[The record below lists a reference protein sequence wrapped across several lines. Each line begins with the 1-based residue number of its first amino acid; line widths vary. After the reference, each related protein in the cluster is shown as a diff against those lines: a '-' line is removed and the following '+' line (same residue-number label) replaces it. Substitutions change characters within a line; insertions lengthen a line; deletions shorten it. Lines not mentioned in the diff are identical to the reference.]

1 MSYGEGARGMLNL
14 DFLNRHAVVT
24 GGTGAL
30 GTAVVQMLVDAGAVC
45 HIPAHARPDPARFP
59 LARHERVR
67 VTAGIDLTDE
77 NAVAGFYSSLPS
89 LRASVHSAG
98 GFSAAPVAEATLAI
112 GNQMLDAK

>member
-1 MSYGEGARGMLNL
+1 MSYGEGVRDMLNL

-59 LARHERVR
+59 LARHERVGI
-67 VTAGIDLTDE
+67 TGGIDLTDE
-77 NAVAGFYSSLPS
+77 NAVAGFFSSPPS
-89 LRASVHSAG
+89 TLASTDTARA
-98 GFSAAPVAEATLAI
+98 FMPAPVTRNAMPLSQAMS
-112 GNQMLDAK
+112 GPD

>member
-1 MSYGEGARGMLNL
+1 MVNL

-89 LRASVHSAG
+89 LWASVPTAS
-98 GFSAAPVAEATLAI
+98 GFNAAPTTKRTPASW
-112 GNQMLDAK
+112 K

>member
-1 MSYGEGARGMLNL
+1 M
-14 DFLNRHAVVT
+14 VT

-77 NAVAGFYSSLPS
+77 NAVASFYSSLPS
-89 LRASVHSAG
+89 LWSSVHTAG
-98 GFSAAPVAEATLAI
+98 GFSAAPINERQKYSPFNPPSATMLPQIKPSSGPAART
-112 GNQMLDAK
+112 GNPG

>member
-1 MSYGEGARGMLNL
+1 MLNL

-77 NAVAGFYSSLPS
+77 KAVAGVFLFFSSPLGAVPT
-89 LRASVHSAG
+89 AG
-98 GFSAAPVAEATLAI
+98 GLCAGGDRRKDPAMWERECATQVSAL
-112 GNQMLDAK
+112 

>member
-1 MSYGEGARGMLNL
+1 MLNL

-59 LARHERVR
+59 FARHERVR

-77 NAVAGFYSSLPS
+77 NAVAGFFLSLS
-89 LRASVHSAG
+89 FHL
-98 GFSAAPVAEATLAI
+98 APVKVGLALPAVARI
-112 GNQMLDAK
+112 EHAARP

>member
-1 MSYGEGARGMLNL
+1 MLNL

-67 VTAGIDLTDE
+67 LTAGIDLTDE
-77 NAVAGFYSSLPS
+77 NAVAGFSSSLPS
-89 LRASVHSAG
+89 RSPSVRTAG
-98 GFSAAPVAEATLAI
+98 GCNAAPLHETPLATWK
-112 GNQMLDAK
+112 QMVDTESRTSF